1 MEIIFFIQNRCHP
14 CLPRPYSPRL
24 WRRLLRKLG
33 VSSGGLIMVGDGI
46 NDAPALAAA
55 TAGISL
61 EAADGALQS
70 NAVEGGDVL
79 VLRRAGDPQGDS
91 DLRRAWGHGENVM
104 DIDGKHME
112 IMEII
117 RDLKEIREILRVF
130 KG

>member
-1 MEIIFFIQNRCHP
+1 
-14 CLPRPYSPRL
+14 
-24 WRRLLRKLG
+24 
-33 VSSGGLIMVGDGI
+33 MVGDGI

>member
-1 MEIIFFIQNRCHP
+1 
-14 CLPRPYSPRL
+14 
-24 WRRLLRKLG
+24 
-33 VSSGGLIMVGDGI
+33 MVGDGI

-91 DLRRAWGHGENVM
+91 DLRRARGHGENVM
-104 DIDGKHME
+104 GIDGKHME

-117 RDLKEIREILRVF
+117 RDLKEIMEIVRVF

>member
-1 MEIIFFIQNRCHP
+1 
-14 CLPRPYSPRL
+14 
-24 WRRLLRKLG
+24 
-33 VSSGGLIMVGDGI
+33 MVGDGI

-91 DLRRAWGHGENVM
+91 DLRRARGHKGEDVM
-104 DIDGKHME
+104 EIDGKHVE

-117 RDLKEIREILRVF
+117 RDLKEIMEIVRVF